1 MEKEANFNFIPLS
14 EDCLVDFI
22 SRYEDLVAAE
32 TRLFL
37 LENAL
42 KSKSGYVNIDEIKNI
57 FDIK

>member
-1 MEKEANFNFIPLS
+1 MENKANFNFIPLS

-22 SRYEDLVAAE
+22 SRYEDLVASE
-32 TRLFL
+32 TRLSL

-42 KSKSGYVNIDEIKNI
+42 KSKSGYCDIDDIKNI